1 MSSCILVAMFQGDP
15 LLYLGKKV
23 QLVCFCKLQCN
34 SLVTEKRCCA
44 CRKWY
49 FLHAQSSREKFCHLY
64 YLPTTTV
71 LQQQQTVLILCGRIL
86 ANLVD
91 LQNTLLRRIHL
102 KLIRIT
108 GTSNKHFTFAV
119 ETFLKLSKHNHITNF
134 SHINMSAIFPGWIFY
149 FKMIQWF
156 RAFQLPG

>member
-1 MSSCILVAMFQGDP
+1 MTLNSWTPDMSSCILVAMFQGDP

-34 SLVTEKRCCA
+34 ILVTEKRCCA

-49 FLHAQSSREKFCHLY
+49 FLHAQSGHEKFCHLY
-64 YLPTTTV
+64 YLPTTTA

-108 GTSNKHFTFAV
+108 GLQISISLLLLKHFWSYPSIII
-119 ETFLKLSKHNHITNF
+119 LQI
-134 SHINMSAIFPGWIFY
+134 SHI
-149 FKMIQWF
+149 
-156 RAFQLPG
+156 